1 MSGMIEKNTAIYSD
15 GGKSVIISPEGIEI
29 KGGLTNMPKGTKV
42 LSLDGTRELLAQD
55 NISAYK
61 CNVKK

>member
-1 MSGMIEKNTAIYSD
+1 VSGMNKKNTAIYSD
-15 GGKSVIISPEGIEI
+15 GGKSVIISTKGIEI

-42 LSLDGTRELLAQD
+42 LSLDETRELLAQN